1 MTGPEPDLTDPYRL
15 YTREEAATFLRI
27 TPAWLTELT
36 NTGQLYSIKSGR
48 RRFYPRAALTAY
60 IRGERFDPTGGLDGD
75 DTASWPA
82 TPSMFNGG
90 A

>member
-1 MTGPEPDLTDPYRL
+1 MTEPDRTDPYKL
-15 YTREEAATFLRI
+15 YTRAEAAEFLRI
-27 TPAWLTELT
+27 TTAWLTELT
-36 NTGQLYSIKSGR
+36 NTEQIHSIKIGR
-48 RRFYPRAALTAY
+48 RRLYPRAALTAY
-60 IRGERFDPTGGLDGD
+60 IRGERFDPTGGLHGD

>member
-1 MTGPEPDLTDPYRL
+1 MTEPDRVDPYKL
-15 YTREEAATFLRI
+15 YTRAEAAEFLRI
-27 TPAWLTELT
+27 TTAWLTELT
-36 NTGQLYSIKSGR
+36 NTEQIHSIKIGR
-48 RRFYPRAALTAY
+48 RRLYPRAALTAY
-60 IRGERFDPTGGLDGD
+60 IRGERFDPTGGLHGD